1 MAKTT
6 LGVDHAPSGFPWV
19 VVTEAVASEVAVE
32 ASVAVAS
39 EAEALAEAGS
49 ISLEF
54 RVQSLEKN
62 MSEPIIEIKNAAI
75 FQRENLVLSNVNLTL
90 HRGEFI
96 YLIGRTGSGKSSLLK
111 TLYGE
116 LPARDGIV
124 RVAGYDLTQ
133 LKRKDIPYLRR
144 KIGIVFQDF
153 QLLFDRS
160 VEKNLEFV
168 LGATG
173 WTEKAEISRRIDEVL
188 AKVGL
193 SDKRKS
199 MPHQMSGGEQQ
210 GVAIARALLNEPDVI
225 LADEPT
231 GNLDP
236 DTTLEVMKLLRN
248 ISENGT
254 AVLMATHNYTLMQ
267 KYPSRIANCKNGT
280 VICSEM
286 E

>member
-1 MAKTT
+1 
-6 LGVDHAPSGFPWV
+6 
-19 VVTEAVASEVAVE
+19 
-32 ASVAVAS
+32 
-39 EAEALAEAGS
+39 
-49 ISLEF
+49 
-54 RVQSLEKN
+54 
-62 MSEPIIEIKNAAI
+62 MSEPIIEIKNASI
-75 FQRENLVLSNVNLTL
+75 FQRENLVLSDVNLTL
-90 HRGEFI
+90 NKGEFI

-116 LPARDGIV
+116 LPARNGTF
-124 RVAGYDLTQ
+124 RVAGYDLTK

-188 AKVGL
+188 SKVGL
-193 SDKRKS
+193 ADKRKS

-280 VICSEM
+280 VVCSEM

>member
-1 MAKTT
+1 
-6 LGVDHAPSGFPWV
+6 
-19 VVTEAVASEVAVE
+19 
-32 ASVAVAS
+32 
-39 EAEALAEAGS
+39 
-49 ISLEF
+49 
-54 RVQSLEKN
+54 
-62 MSEPIIEIKNAAI
+62 MSEPIIELKNASI
-75 FQRENLVLSNVNLTL
+75 FQGENLVLANVNLTL
-90 HRGEFI
+90 NKGEFV

-116 LPARDGIV
+116 LPARDGYFH
-124 RVAGYDLTQ
+124 VAGYDLTK
-133 LKRKDIPYLRR
+133 LRRKDIPYLRR

-188 AKVGL
+188 TKVGL

-210 GVAIARALLNEPDVI
+210 GVAIARALLNHPDVI

-236 DTTLEVMKLLRN
+236 DTTLEVMKLLRR
-248 ISENGT
+248 ISENGQ

-267 KYPSRIANCKNGT
+267 KYPSRIANCMNGT

>member
-1 MAKTT
+1 MA
-6 LGVDHAPSGFPWV
+6 
-19 VVTEAVASEVAVE
+19 
-32 ASVAVAS
+32 
-39 EAEALAEAGS
+39 
-49 ISLEF
+49 
-54 RVQSLEKN
+54 
-62 MSEPIIEIKNAAI
+62 EPIIEIRNASI
-75 FQRENLVLSNVNLTL
+75 FQRENLVLSDVNLTL
-90 HRGEFI
+90 NKGEFI

-124 RVAGYDLTQ
+124 RVAGYDLTK

-173 WTEKAEISRRIDEVL
+173 WTEKTEISRRIDEVL
-188 AKVGL
+188 DKVGL

-210 GVAIARALLNEPDVI
+210 GIAIARALLNDPDVI
-225 LADEPT
+225 IADEPT

-236 DTTLEVMKLLRN
+236 DTTLEVMKLLRR

-267 KYPSRIANCKNGT
+267 KYPSRIANCNNGT

>member
-1 MAKTT
+1 M
-6 LGVDHAPSGFPWV
+6 D
-19 VVTEAVASEVAVE
+19 
-32 ASVAVAS
+32 
-39 EAEALAEAGS
+39 
-49 ISLEF
+49 
-54 RVQSLEKN
+54 N
-62 MSEPIIEIKNAAI
+62 PIIEIKNASI
-75 FQRENLVLSNVNLTL
+75 FQRENLVLSDVNLTL
-90 HRGEFI
+90 NKGEFI

-133 LKRKDIPYLRR
+133 LKKKDIPYLRR

-173 WTEKAEISRRIDEVL
+173 WTDKTEISRRIDEVL

-210 GVAIARALLNEPDVI
+210 GVAIARALLNDPDVI
-225 LADEPT
+225 IADEPT

-236 DTTLEVMKLLRN
+236 DTTLEVMKLMRR

-267 KYPSRIANCKNGT
+267 KYPSRIASCKNGT

>member
-1 MAKTT
+1 
-6 LGVDHAPSGFPWV
+6 
-19 VVTEAVASEVAVE
+19 
-32 ASVAVAS
+32 
-39 EAEALAEAGS
+39 
-49 ISLEF
+49 
-54 RVQSLEKN
+54 
-62 MSEPIIEIKNAAI
+62 MSEPIIEIKHASI
-75 FQRENLVLSNVNLTL
+75 FQRENLVLSDVNLTL
-90 HRGEFI
+90 NKGEFI

-124 RVAGYDLTQ
+124 RVAGYDLTK

-210 GVAIARALLNEPDVI
+210 GIAIARALLNRRRAYGQPRPRHDPRGDETAAPYQRERSSR
-225 LADEPT
+225 ADGHTQLYSHAE
-231 GNLDP
+231 
-236 DTTLEVMKLLRN
+236 
-248 ISENGT
+248 ISFPHRQ
-254 AVLMATHNYTLMQ
+254 L
-267 KYPSRIANCKNGT
+267 
-280 VICSEM
+280 
-286 E
+286 

>member
-1 MAKTT
+1 M
-6 LGVDHAPSGFPWV
+6 
-19 VVTEAVASEVAVE
+19 
-32 ASVAVAS
+32 
-39 EAEALAEAGS
+39 
-49 ISLEF
+49 
-54 RVQSLEKN
+54 
-62 MSEPIIEIKNAAI
+62 
-75 FQRENLVLSNVNLTL
+75 
-90 HRGEFI
+90 
-96 YLIGRTGSGKSSLLK
+96 
-111 TLYGE
+111 YGE
-116 LPARDGIV
+116 LPARDGLF
-124 RVAGYDLTQ
+124 RVAGYDLTT
-133 LKRKDIPYLRR
+133 LRKKDIPYLRR

-153 QLLFDRS
+153 QLLSDRN
-160 VEKNLEFV
+160 VEKNLSFV

-173 WTEKAEISRRIDEVL
+173 WTDPVEISKRIDEVL
-188 AKVGL
+188 AMVGL

-210 GVAIARALLNEPDVI
+210 GIAIARALLNAPDVI

-248 ISENGT
+248 ISESGT

-280 VICSEM
+280 VVCSEM

>member
-1 MAKTT
+1 
-6 LGVDHAPSGFPWV
+6 
-19 VVTEAVASEVAVE
+19 
-32 ASVAVAS
+32 
-39 EAEALAEAGS
+39 
-49 ISLEF
+49 
-54 RVQSLEKN
+54 
-62 MSEPIIEIKNAAI
+62 MSEPIIEIKNASI
-75 FQRENLVLSNVNLTL
+75 FQRENLVLSDVNLTL
-90 HRGEFI
+90 HKGEFI

-116 LPARDGIV
+116 LPARDGTF
-124 RVAGYDLTQ
+124 RVAGYDLTK

-173 WTEKAEISRRIDEVL
+173 WTEKAEISRRVDEVL
-188 AKVGL
+188 SKVGL
-193 SDKRKS
+193 ADKRKS

-280 VICSEM
+280 VVCSEM

>member
-1 MAKTT
+1 MA
-6 LGVDHAPSGFPWV
+6 
-19 VVTEAVASEVAVE
+19 
-32 ASVAVAS
+32 
-39 EAEALAEAGS
+39 
-49 ISLEF
+49 
-54 RVQSLEKN
+54 
-62 MSEPIIEIKNAAI
+62 EPIIEIRNASI
-75 FQRENLVLSNVNLTL
+75 FQRENLVLSDVNLTL
-90 HRGEFI
+90 NKGEFI

-124 RVAGYDLTQ
+124 RVAGYDLTK

-173 WTEKAEISRRIDEVL
+173 WTEKTEISRRIDEVL
-188 AKVGL
+188 DKVGL

-210 GVAIARALLNEPDVI
+210 GIAIARALLNDPDVNI
-225 LADEPT
+225 ADEPT

-236 DTTLEVMKLLRN
+236 DTTLEVMKLLRR

-267 KYPSRIANCKNGT
+267 KYPSRIANCNNGT

>member
-1 MAKTT
+1 
-6 LGVDHAPSGFPWV
+6 
-19 VVTEAVASEVAVE
+19 
-32 ASVAVAS
+32 
-39 EAEALAEAGS
+39 
-49 ISLEF
+49 
-54 RVQSLEKN
+54 

-231 GNLDP
+231 GNLD
-236 DTTLEVMKLLRN
+236 TAMSVEIMNLFTELNRQGKTIVM
-248 ISENGT
+248 
-254 AVLMATHNYTLMQ
+254 VTHEDDIAAYAGH
-267 KYPSRIANCKNGT
+267 RIVMRDGLIKEAR
-280 VICSEM
+280 
-286 E
+286 

>member
-1 MAKTT
+1 M
-6 LGVDHAPSGFPWV
+6 
-19 VVTEAVASEVAVE
+19 
-32 ASVAVAS
+32 
-39 EAEALAEAGS
+39 
-49 ISLEF
+49 
-54 RVQSLEKN
+54 
-62 MSEPIIEIKNAAI
+62 
-75 FQRENLVLSNVNLTL
+75 
-90 HRGEFI
+90 
-96 YLIGRTGSGKSSLLK
+96 LK

-124 RVAGYDLTQ
+124 NVAGYDLTS
-133 LKRKDIPYLRR
+133 LRKKDIPYLRR

-153 QLLFDRS
+153 QLLSDRT

-173 WTEKAEISRRIDEVL
+173 WKDSAEISRRIDKVL
-188 AKVGL
+188 DLVGL

-210 GVAIARALLNEPDVI
+210 GIAIARALLNDPVVV

-236 DTTLEVMKLLRN
+236 DTTLEVMKLMRR
-248 ISENGT
+248 ISENGQ

-280 VICSEM
+280 VVCSEM